1 MKNYDDVL
9 GNERVRAFLA
19 LIRKT
24 EGAGYNTLFGGGTF
38 EGYADHPR
46 QRITRKL
53 GGRDLTST
61 AAGAYQFLARTWDEC
76 KPACGLPDF
85 SPTSQDIAAIFLI
98 DRREALEDV
107 LEGDWKSAIAKTNR
121 EWASLPG
128 SPYGQPT
135 KALAFCLAYLD
146 SQVSAETAK
155 PVEPKPALS
164 LVNRIMV
171 MPSFLTALKSGEEL
185 VNAAKVKNI
194 QGVSSALAALLIAGA
209 AIARAYG
216 YVLPITDEQ
225 LGQLAVLGSTLL
237 LNAWATFATSKRVGV
252 GVQNPASS
260 DDPGTP
266 EPAAERPTPGG
277 WAKDMGIGG

>member
-24 EGAGYNTLFGGGTF
+24 EGANYNTLFGGGTF

-46 QRITRKL
+46 QKITRKL
-53 GGRDLTST
+53 GGRDLTTT

-76 KPACGLPDF
+76 KPACGLKDF

-98 DRREALEDV
+98 DRREALGDV
-107 LEGDWKSAIAKTNR
+107 LEGNWKSAIAKTNR

-135 KALAFCLAYLD
+135 KPLTYCLTYLNTLA
-146 SQVSAETAK
+146 
-155 PVEPKPALS
+155 PVETDAAAEPQPALS
-164 LVNRIMV
+164 LVKRVMV

-194 QGVSSALAALLIAGA
+194 QGVSSALAALADCRLQRLRGRMDTRI
-209 AIARAYG
+209 
-216 YVLPITDEQ
+216 PITDEQ
-225 LGQLAVLGSTLL
+225 LAQLAVLG
-237 LNAWATFATSKRVGV
+237 V
-252 GVQNPASS
+252 
-260 DDPGTP
+260 
-266 EPAAERPTPGG
+266 
-277 WAKDMGIGG
+277 

>member
-135 KALAFCLAYLD
+135 KALSFCLAYLD
-146 SQVSAETAK
+146 AQVAAEAPK
-155 PVEPKPALS
+155 PVEPQPALS
-164 LVNRIMV
+164 LVSRIMV
-171 MPSFLTALKSGEEL
+171 MPSFLSALKSGEEL

-225 LGQLAVLGSTLL
+225 LGQIAVLGSTLL
-237 LNAWATFATSKRVGV
+237 LNAWATFATSKRVGINV
-252 GVQNPASS
+252 PTSTGGDGPGVV
-260 DDPGTP
+260 
-266 EPAAERPTPGG
+266 EPAAERPAPSG